1 MDVTIYTCEHC
12 GREDASW
19 AVIMR
24 CENDDYDEAM
34 AACKNHVSPRIMRPM
49 RDWLEADRCPGKT
62 AAPHTCPPG

>member
-1 MDVTIYTCEHC
+1 MDVTVYTCEHC

-34 AACKNHVSPRIMRPM
+34 AARKNHVSPRIMRPM
-49 RDWLEADRCPGKT
+49 RDWLED
-62 AAPHTCPPG
+62 